1 MTSTKQN
8 YANRASKA
16 HSPQMHHIRQEKIYL
31 NKIKP
36 IFRHI
41 INNQPIEL
49 KYDKG
54 TIVIDGNINTPF
66 SVYDPRVNKNRALAR
81 HYHDIACFL
90 EKNNQDY
97 IDNVQDYIDCP
108 IQGKT
113 NDTNVLRDY
122 QKDALES
129 WLLQNKKGCIIL
141 PTGAGKTMIAIKA
154 IIDINSSTLIIV
166 PTLNLMEQ
174 WFRSIKNILADKTLV
189 GMLGGGYDDIRMIT
203 VTTYDSA
210 YLKSSFLGNKF
221 RFLIFDEV
229 HHLASEKYYS
239 IGEHFIS
246 PYRLGLTATIER
258 EDGRHAIIFRL
269 IGNITYKKDF
279 YELAEKNYLANF
291 RLKKRTISM
300 LPDEV
305 ALYNNKI
312 NQYRKILRECRI
324 FYPIKLERL
333 IILSS
338 NNNELR
344 KALLLRKEAQE
355 TALNSKAKI
364 MELEKILR
372 EYGNE
377 RKIIIFTIHTKLAYT
392 ISDRFLI
399 PVITHKTKNE
409 ERNEILD
416 GFKKGRYRIITT
428 TKVLDEGT
436 DIPEAN
442 TGIILSGTGS
452 KREFVQRLGRLL
464 RPKGD
469 RENVAE
475 LIEIIS
481 SDTTE
486 TFTSNRRNKG
496 IEKKGI
502 E

>member
-1 MTSTKQN
+1 V
-8 YANRASKA
+8 NRIIKT
-16 HSPQMHHIRQEKIYL
+16 HSLQISYQRGKTDL
-31 NKIKP
+31 NKITH

-41 INNQPIEL
+41 RNNHPIEI

-54 TIVIDGNINTPF
+54 TILIDGNINTPY
-66 SVYDPRVNKNRALAR
+66 SVYDPRVNKNRSLAR
-81 HYHDIACFL
+81 HYQDIICFL

-97 IDNVQDYIDCP
+97 IDNVKDYIDCP
-108 IQGKT
+108 FQVKT
-113 NDTNVLRDY
+113 SDTNVLRDY

-129 WLLQNKKGCIIL
+129 WLSQNKKGCIIL
-141 PTGAGKTMIAIKA
+141 PTGAGKTVIAIKA
-154 IIDINSSTLIIV
+154 ITEINSSTLIIV

-174 WFRSIKNILADKTLV
+174 WFKSIKNILTDKTLV

-203 VTTYDSA
+203 VTTYESA

-246 PYRLGLTATIER
+246 PCRLGLTATIER
-258 EDGRHAIIFRL
+258 EDGRHVIVFKL
-269 IGNITYKKDF
+269 IGNIVYKKDF

-291 RLKKRTISM
+291 KLKKRTISM
-300 LPDEV
+300 LPDEI

-312 NQYRKILRECRI
+312 SQYRKILKECKI

-333 IILSS
+333 IILSA

-364 MELEKILR
+364 IELEKILK

-416 GFKKGRYRIITT
+416 GFKNGRYRIITT

-464 RPKGD
+464 RPKDD

-481 SDTTE
+481 SDTSE
-486 TFTSNRRNKG
+486 TFTSTKRNKG
-496 IEKKGI
+496 IKEKKGNQ
-502 E
+502 